1 MSNKSTNKEK
11 ETAIHYFNYENM
23 TDEEVDAIIIPV
35 IEDCKA
41 KRQKKGKIRWTE
53 PLLLL
58 RNSVVFDL
66 MYKKGY
72 SKRKTIDTLM
82 ARWQIAEQKA
92 YDYINIANAELKKT
106 YEDDIDTIRNQQ
118 LEKLQQLYD
127 DAVLH
132 NEKKVALSAMDQINK
147 IQGIYDEHK
156 TVTLENITFE
166 FD

>member
-1 MSNKSTNKEK
+1 MAKKKTNREK
-11 ETAIHYFNYENM
+11 EDALHYFNYENM
-23 TDEEVDAIIIPV
+23 TDEEVDSIILPV
-35 IEDCKA
+35 IADCKA
-41 KRQKKGKIRWTE
+41 RNQKNGKIRWTE

-66 MYKKGY
+66 MYKRGY
-72 SKRKTIDTLM
+72 SKRKTLDTLM
-82 ARWQIAEQKA
+82 TRWQIGQQKA

-132 NEKKVALSAMDQINK
+132 NEKKVALSALDQINK